1 MNLDYLIAN
10 IKIKSSLSFITKIT
24 TDVMN
29 VSKYRDFIGV
39 TYKNNLKC
47 DYFNYFGLIVV

>member
-29 VSKYRDFIGV
+29 VSKYRDFIGA